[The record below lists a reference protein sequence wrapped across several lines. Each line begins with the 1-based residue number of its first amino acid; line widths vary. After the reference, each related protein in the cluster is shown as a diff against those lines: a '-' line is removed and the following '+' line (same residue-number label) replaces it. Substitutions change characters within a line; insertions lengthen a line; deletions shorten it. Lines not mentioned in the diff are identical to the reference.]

1 MNRTV
6 VVVAV
11 SLCGVFALAV
21 GVQALLRDSPAPP
34 AGAPA
39 VAAPEP
45 AAVVMSTPPAP
56 VAADSG
62 LSALLQREI
71 SAREQLERT
80 VARLEKEITELK
92 SQRPARTAAPAA
104 PDTTARTAAAEP
116 SPTPQTPEPVFDE
129 AALREAGLSS
139 TTVTQIRNRFEQL
152 ELDRLFLRDRAQR
165 EGWMGTVRY
174 SNEVTK
180 LEERRQ
186 DIRNSLGDT
195 GYDAYLYATGQPN
208 RVMIREALQESPAK
222 LAGIQP
228 GDVVLR
234 YGEKRV
240 FTTRELQN
248 ATAGGRAGEN
258 VLVEI
263 ERNGQK
269 LDVYVPRGPLGVYL
283 DADSVKP

>member
-1 MNRTV
+1 MNRTA
-6 VVVAV
+6 VVVALV
-11 SLCGVFALAV
+11 SCSGIALAV
-21 GVQALLRDSPAPP
+21 GVQALLHDAPAPP
-34 AGAPA
+34 AHVSA

-45 AAVVMSTPPAP
+45 AAVAATAPPVP
-56 VAADSG
+56 AADAG
-62 LSALLQREI
+62 LRDLLQREI

-80 VARLEKEITELK
+80 VARLEKDIAELK
-92 SQRPARTAAPAA
+92 AERPTRAESRNAPETTTRTATAESPAN
-104 PDTTARTAAAEP
+104 PH
-116 SPTPQTPEPVFDE
+116 TPEPVFDE

-139 TTVTQIRNRFEQL
+139 TTVAQIRGRFEQL

-174 SNEVTK
+174 SNEVAK

-208 RVMIREALQESPAK
+208 RVIIREALQESPAK
-222 LAGIQP
+222 LAGLQP

-258 VLVEI
+258 VLVEV
-263 ERNGQK
+263 ERGGRK
-269 LDVYVPRGPLGVYL
+269 LDIYVPRGPLGVYL
-283 DADSVKP
+283 DADSAKP